1 MRNFEKT
8 KMNIMIAMVMI
19 IGLSNIPLK
28 WIMGLALSSNLAK
41 VTVGFVLA
49 FIKAYSKFILNWL
62 IMWETALIIGK
73 AVVEAAEELA
83 EELAEEA
90 KGKGK
95 KDKIAEAVAE
105 AVAETAKGKRGL
117 YSFLACVISFAIS
130 FVLEYFGVSE
140 WFFVIFALI
149 IVINYIVALSFSN
162 KQKKEED

>member
-73 AVVEAAEELA
+73 AVVEAA

>member
-62 IMWETALIIGK
+62 IMWETALRIGK

-83 EELAEEA
+83 EEA

-95 KDKIAEAVAE
+95 KDEIAE